1 MDTITAGNLVIDI
14 EALSLF
20 YMQYVFEAL
29 SEECSYQ
36 ICCLM
41 K

>member
-1 MDTITAGNLVIDI
+1 MDIITAGNLVTSVED
-14 EALSLF
+14 LSLF
-20 YMQYVFEAL
+20 YMQCVFEAL

-36 ICCLM
+36 ICRLM